1 MSNTQQN
8 HGCRL
13 TISSDTKCNVPKI
26 FDFRKFNIDTHFID
40 CREIEGQ
47 KPEILW
53 FKKKKT
59 TEEEIEQNRRNNRT
73 TSESHNSQRN
83 NI

>member
-13 TISSDTKCNVPKI
+13 TICFDTKRNAPKI

-40 CREIEGQ
+40 CREIEGR
-47 KPEILW
+47 KPEMLW
-53 FKKKKT
+53 FKKKNLRKEKKKIENR
-59 TEEEIEQNRRNNRT
+59 EERKQKIEHFKI
-73 TSESHNSQRN
+73 E
-83 NI
+83 